1 MTTSPMTVSPMSR
14 LRARAV
20 AAVGSAALMTGV
32 LVATVSPA
40 QAIAAP
46 SNLRAVDVAS
56 KAVALA
62 WSSTGDDAYRIRM
75 STSSSMKSAE
85 AWDVLDN
92 YYEWTRTDASP
103 SQRAPR
109 LTPGETYYFQVKA
122 IKRAADSSDR
132 DNLSDYSKAISVTL
146 PKTALPELKPI
157 KIKATAGGATTM
169 HVSWSDRGPG
179 YSYIL
184 RHTPNPSK
192 SVLKWSS
199 VKTDRPT
206 VTLKGLTPGR
216 TYTYRPRVI
225 DSSGK
230 GVSPY
235 AASGSTGKTQATTPS
250 PALSVA
256 TYNVRKRY
264 SDADWTARR
273 KAVAS
278 NITTTK
284 PDVIGLQEAIPTTYG
299 VNGKKQYADLMDL
312 MGDPYAYVTSGSGS
326 SGTQL
331 AYNTDRLSKVK
342 SGIKMLYELGSA
354 ERYAVWAILKDK
366 VSDKSFFV
374 VSTHLEPGSTTAEL
388 NTVRIRQAKEII
400 DLVEDNAGGR
410 PTIIV
415 GDMNTSRTAEP
426 SNGQYE
432 AFTDAGYIDPIDND
446 VANWFSGK
454 DAIAEHI
461 VNEEYSSANKL
472 ERRALLSSYPNG
484 THIDYMYVSR
494 GIRVAVWRQVLK
506 LDTAGSF
513 IGTIPSDHN
522 LMQMTVHLP

>member
-1 MTTSPMTVSPMSR
+1 MTSSPLSR
-14 LRARAV
+14 LRTRAL
-20 AAVGSAALMTGV
+20 ATAGSVALMLAIV
-32 LVATVSPA
+32 VATEAPA
-40 QAIAAP
+40 QAIDPP
-46 SNLRAVDVAS
+46 SGLKAVDVAS
-56 KAVALA
+56 KGVALK
-62 WSSTGDDAYRIRM
+62 WSTTGQDAYRIRM
-75 STSSSMKSAE
+75 STSSSMSSAE

-109 LTPGETYYFQVKA
+109 LTPGKTYYFQVKA

-132 DNLSDYSKAISVTL
+132 DDLSSYSKAISVTL
-146 PKTALPELKPI
+146 PTTALPELKPV
-157 KIKATAGGATTM
+157 KVKATAGGATSL

-179 YSYIL
+179 YSYLL
-184 RHTPNPSK
+184 RYTPNPDK
-192 SVLKWSS
+192 SVTKWSS
-199 VKTDRPT
+199 VKTDGPT
-206 VTLKGLTPGR
+206 ATLKGLTPGK
-216 TYTYRPRVI
+216 TYYFRPRVI
-225 DSSGK
+225 DSLGK
-230 GVSPY
+230 GASPY
-235 AASGSTGKTQATTPS
+235 ADAGPSGTTLESTPS
-250 PALSVA
+250 PGLSVA

-278 NITTTK
+278 NITTAA
-284 PDVIGLQEAIPTTYG
+284 PDVIGIQEAIPTTYG

-312 MGDPYAYVTSGSGS
+312 MGDPYAYVTSGAGS

-331 AYNTDRLSKVK
+331 AYNTDRLTKVK
-342 SGIKMLYELGSA
+342 SGIKMLFELGSA

-388 NTVRIRQAKEII
+388 NTVRIRQAQDILKV
-400 DLVEDNAGGR
+400 VEDNAGGR

-426 SNGQYE
+426 NNGQYE
-432 AFTDAGYIDPIDND
+432 TFTGADYVDPIDND

-461 VNEEYSSANKL
+461 VNPQYSSANKL
-472 ERRALLSSYPNG
+472 ERKALLSSFPNG
-484 THIDYMYVSR
+484 THIDYMYTSP
-494 GIRVAVWRQVLK
+494 GIRVAVWRQILK
-506 LDTAGSF
+506 LDTSGSF
-513 IGTIPSDHN
+513 VGTIPSDHN
-522 LMQMTVHLP
+522 MMQMTVHLP